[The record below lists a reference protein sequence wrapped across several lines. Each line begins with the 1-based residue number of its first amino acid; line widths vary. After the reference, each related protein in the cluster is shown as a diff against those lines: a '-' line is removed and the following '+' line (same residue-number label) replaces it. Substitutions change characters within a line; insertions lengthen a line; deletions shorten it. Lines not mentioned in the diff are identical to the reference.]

1 MVVSLLTYK
10 SYIYNAIKMFN
21 KNMFEHCTGLAY
33 SVFPFELQD
42 HNTTNMRNMIILIIR
57 CMPISK
63 SINLTLHLKETV
75 A

>member
-1 MVVSLLTYK
+1 MRVI
-10 SYIYNAIKMFN
+10 IYNAIKKFN

-63 SINLTLHLKETV
+63 SITLNSTPKGNSSIKG
-75 A
+75 